1 MLYLSRVRNILLRDF
16 LATSFTFLAKCCI
29 VSAFGSGKKAQE
41 AKRRA
46 AGDSLS
52 MREDEMEVALKKRR
66 ARAAANEKYDNLVK
80 ASIKGTKR
88 ENMQSQELLRME
100 MQMAYKHGKEAFCFG
115 LGGGYSLSC
124 MAVVSVEMKM
134 AYKCAACVRACVP
147 GKFFYND
154 GGWRNEGILSS
165 LFPRLQ
171 SAVCSEMLTPSS
183 ARPPARP
190 PVTTV
195 CEDFLTLPLPVP
207 SPHRQTRL

>member
-115 LGGGYSLSC
+115 LGGGVRIIMHGRSLGGNEDGLQ
-124 MAVVSVEMKM
+124 VR
-134 AYKCAACVRACVP
+134 CVRACV
-147 GKFFYND
+147 
-154 GGWRNEGILSS
+154 R
-165 LFPRLQ
+165 
-171 SAVCSEMLTPSS
+171 
-183 ARPPARP
+183 ARE
-190 PVTTV
+190 V
-195 CEDFLTLPLPVP
+195 FL
-207 SPHRQTRL
+207 